1 MKDRNFEKL
10 LYKLAALLVLS
21 GIIIRL
27 FILPENLLG
36 LYLTLSGLITGVV
49 AIFLH
54 MKYVNELEQKQAHI
68 NEERHLKKS

>member
-10 LYKLAALLVLS
+10 LYKVATLLVLS
-21 GIIIRL
+21 GIAIRL

-36 LYLTLSGLITGVV
+36 LYLILSGLITGVA

-54 MKYVNELEQKQAHI
+54 MRYI
-68 NEERHLKKS
+68 NETEQEKAHLKEEQLKKG

>member
-68 NEERHLKKS
+68 KEERHLKKS

>member
-10 LYKLAALLVLS
+10 LYKLAALLGLS

-54 MKYVNELEQKQAHI
+54 MKYMNELEQQQAHI
-68 NEERHLKKS
+68 KEEQLKKS

>member
-68 NEERHLKKS
+68 KEEHHLKKS

>member
-54 MKYVNELEQKQAHI
+54 MKYVNVLEQ
-68 NEERHLKKS
+68 